1 MPKLKI
7 EDNIEIYYKVSGKGP
22 ETILL
27 IQGLGHKSSGW
38 QLQIPFFKK
47 KKMRVI
53 CYDNIGVGKSSRP
66 DFPYT
71 MELYVKIIKK
81 LLEHLDIQV
90 KIHLCGISMGGMIAQ
105 HFVLEYPELVKTLI
119 LLATSAKCNVK
130 PLIDIIKSL
139 ESKSEE
145 EKMNELL
152 PALFSNSFVRRIKK
166 DAVLYEM
173 LKQDF
178 QTDPTRAQDYVNQS
192 YAIEHH
198 DTREMLNKIKIPTLI
213 IVGSKDILLPFNPH
227 SKLLSEKIPN
237 SKLEIIKGVGHAN
250 TIEAADKVNNLI
262 WDFIKDYFE

>member
-1 MPKLKI
+1 
-7 EDNIEIYYKVSGKGP
+7 
-22 ETILL
+22 
-27 IQGLGHKSSGW
+27 
-38 QLQIPFFKK
+38 
-47 KKMRVI
+47 
-53 CYDNIGVGKSSRP
+53 
-66 DFPYT
+66 
-71 MELYVKIIKK
+71 
-81 LLEHLDIQV
+81 
-90 KIHLCGISMGGMIAQ
+90 
-105 HFVLEYPELVKTLI
+105 
-119 LLATSAKCNVK
+119 
-130 PLIDIIKSL
+130 
-139 ESKSEE
+139 
-145 EKMNELL
+145 MNELL